1 MLYALVLGNLFAVSF
16 LYHNSSKSFRLRLS
30 WIVCR
35 IITSVKHCDD
45 VSER

>member
-30 WIVCR
+30 WIVC
-35 IITSVKHCDD
+35 V
-45 VSER
+45 EL